1 MTNNNV
7 WLKFIIELVALAS
20 FIATMTQSNAL
31 LLPHRV
37 VLLSTFFIKT
47 IINFW
52 YMCPKI
58 FAKLDYFATVSQ
70 MGVGYFALKLF

>member
-1 MTNNNV
+1 MTNNV
-7 WLKFIIELVALAS
+7 WLKFIIELVAFAS
-20 FIATMTQSNAL
+20 FIVSMTQGNAL
-31 LLPHRV
+31 LLPQRV
-37 VLLSTFFIKT
+37 VFLSTFFIKT
-47 IINFW
+47 IVNFW